1 MNRAHVWRLALLA
14 AMLGVCLW
22 VRYGTAFG
30 ASLSTARIRE
40 LVQHAGAAGVAI
52 YLLAFTVGELLHIPG
67 LVFVGAAVL
76 SWGRLGGGVVAYVG
90 ALVSLSLSFLVVRG
104 IGGKALADVQWK
116 WRPVRAL
123 LARLDRQPIATIA
136 LLRLILWIAPAL
148 NYALA
153 LSAVRFRD
161 YLAGSAIG
169 LLLPVAILSLVVERL
184 LR

>member
-1 MNRAHVWRLALLA
+1 
-14 AMLGVCLW
+14 MLGVCLW

-52 YLLAFTVGELLHIPG
+52 FLLAFAVGELLHIPG
-67 LVFVGAAVL
+67 LVFVSAAVL
-76 SWGRLGGGVVAYVG
+76 SWGRLAAAWSPMLGRWCRCRCRSWSSAASAARRSPRCSGSGGRYA
-90 ALVSLSLSFLVVRG
+90 RC
-104 IGGKALADVQWK
+104 
-116 WRPVRAL
+116 